1 MKRLLPLFA
10 WIALAFAFAAPVVAG
25 PYTDD
30 LSKCLVRSTTPEEK
44 SLLVQWMFANMAL
57 HPDVKYLARVTP
69 AERARLNQRVA
80 ALFESLLTRTCLSEA
95 RDAVKN
101 EGPSTFEA
109 SFTILGQV
117 AGRDLSAH
125 PQVAAGFAEFAK
137 AVDGPKIEKALAA
150 RQ

>member
-10 WIALAFAFAAPVVAG
+10 CITLAFVFVAPAVAG

-69 AERARLNQRVA
+69 AERDRLNQKVA
-80 ALFESLLTRTCLSEA
+80 ALFESLLTRTCVAEA

-109 SFTILGQV
+109 SFTVLGSV

-125 PQVAAGFAEFAK
+125 PQVQAGFAEFAK
-137 AVDGPKIEKALAA
+137 AINGPKIEKALAA
-150 RQ
+150 KQ

>member
-10 WIALAFAFAAPVVAG
+10 WIALAFAFAAPAAAG

-30 LSKCLVRSTTPEEK
+30 LSKCLVRSTTAEEK

-57 HPDVKYLARVTP
+57 HPDVKYLAHVTP
-69 AERARLNQRVA
+69 AERTKLNQKVA
-80 ALFESLLTRTCLSEA
+80 LLFESLLTRSCLSEA
-95 RDAVKN
+95 KDAVKN

-109 SFTILGQV
+109 SFSSLGQV

-125 PQVAAGFAEFAK
+125 PQVAAGFTEFGK
-137 AVDGPKIEKALAA
+137 MVNGPKIEKALAMK
-150 RQ
+150 R